1 MRTMQAAC
9 KRLQAATDG
18 GTFMIKLGEKQE
30 LTVVRKV
37 DFGVYLADGN
47 NTEEKVLLPL
57 KQVPAGTDIGSKVE
71 VFIYKDSDDRL
82 IATTHTPK
90 IMLGDVR
97 MLKVKDTGKIGAF
110 MDWGLEKDLL
120 LPFKEQTRKVRAGE
134 EVLCALYIDKSDRLC
149 VTMNVY
155 PYLKSESP
163 YSKDDKVMGTV
174 YEISGNFGA
183 FVAVDD
189 IYSAL
194 IPKKELYGNVQIGDT
209 VSARIT
215 SVREDGRLNLSLR
228 EKAYLQM
235 DADADKIMQMIE
247 DQGGSIPFTD
257 KADPEL
263 IREKTQM
270 SKNEFKRA
278 VGRLLKA
285 GKIEIKK
292 DSIAKK

>member
-1 MRTMQAAC
+1 
-9 KRLQAATDG
+9 
-18 GTFMIKLGEKQE
+18 MIRLGEKQE

-37 DFGVYLADGN
+37 DFGVYLSDGD
-47 NTEEKVLLPL
+47 NTEEKVLLPM
-57 KQVPAGTDIGSKVE
+57 KQVPAGTDMGSRLE
-71 VFIYKDSDDRL
+71 VFIYKDSADRL

-120 LPFKEQTRKVRAGE
+120 LPFKEQTRKVSSGE

-209 VSARIT
+209 VSARVT

-228 EKAYLQM
+228 EKAYIQM
-235 DADADKIMQMIE
+235 DADADKLMEMIE
-247 DQGGSIPFTD
+247 KEGGSIPFTD

-285 GKIEIKK
+285 GKIEIRK
-292 DSIAKK
+292 DSIVKK